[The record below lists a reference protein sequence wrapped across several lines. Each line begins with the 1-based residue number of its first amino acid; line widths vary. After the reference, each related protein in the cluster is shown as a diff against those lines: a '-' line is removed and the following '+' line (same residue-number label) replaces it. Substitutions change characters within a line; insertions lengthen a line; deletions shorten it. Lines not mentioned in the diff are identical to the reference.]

1 MIDTNTTK
9 LVEEEKMNRNRV
21 ISLFVFATLI
31 VVTLIVINFAY
42 ATANIPPGV
51 REARSEQADIQR
63 WQAMGEAYFGINQP
77 VSQIDAARWQALGEY
92 YSKQSVS
99 IPDLK
104 LSRDTDA
111 ARLQA
116 LGEAYT
122 RINLPVSQV
131 DAARWQAM
139 GEYYSKQSISV
150 VHFDPLLSRNT
161 DAARLQ
167 ALGEAYT
174 EINLKVGQA
183 DAARWQAM
191 GEYYSK
197 QSASTP
203 YFDPK
208 LSRDTDAARWQAL
221 GEAFS
226 RIKLEVDEADAA
238 R

>member
-1 MIDTNTTK
+1 M
-9 LVEEEKMNRNRV
+9 VGEEKMNRKRV
-21 ISLFVFATLI
+21 ISLFVFAVLF
-31 VVTLIVINFAY
+31 VVTLFVINFAY

-51 REARSEQADIQR
+51 REARAEQADIQR
-63 WQAMGEAYFGINQP
+63 WQAMGEAYSGINQP
-77 VSQIDAARWQALGEY
+77 ISQIDAARWQALGEY

-139 GEYYSKQSISV
+139 GEYYSKQSASA
-150 VHFDPLLSRNT
+150 PLFNPKLSRDT

-167 ALGEAYT
+167 ALGEAFT
-174 EINLKVGQA
+174 EFNLKAGQA

-191 GEYYSK
+191 GEFYSK
-197 QSASTP
+197 QLASVP
-203 YFDPK
+203 LFDPK

-226 RIKLEVDEADAA
+226 RINLEVDEADAA